1 MSLAHS
7 RSSGAAAPPKPA
19 GHSASTAQ
27 GPMVSLRAVQS
38 TVLAIILALV
48 LTVVTPLLARAQAQT
63 QTGNTFSAQEI
74 VDSGHVFFGTMAQ
87 GMAQVIENLT
97 ARYGQ
102 PNGYILGEEA
112 SAAFFGGLRY
122 GEGVL
127 YTRNAGNHQV
137 YWQGPS
143 IGFDMGGDGT
153 RTMILVYNLPSVDAM
168 YQRYPGVSGSAF
180 LVGGLS
186 ASAAQNQNVVVA
198 PIRAG
203 IGARLGINVG
213 YLKFTPQPTWNPF

>member
-1 MSLAHS
+1 MSLAFAISPSAIATESWRRAQGTLLAIVLAAVLTILSPLMVHAQQQ
-7 RSSGAAAPPKPA
+7 SGA
-19 GHSASTAQ
+19 
-27 GPMVSLRAVQS
+27 
-38 TVLAIILALV
+38 
-48 LTVVTPLLARAQAQT
+48 
-63 QTGNTFSAQEI
+63 GNTFSSQEL
-74 VDSGHVFFGTMAQ
+74 VDSGHVFFGNMAR
-87 GMAQVIENLT
+87 GMADVVESLT
-97 ARYGQ
+97 AQYGQ

-127 YTRNAGNHQV
+127 YTRNAGNHRV

-153 RTMILVYNLPSVDAM
+153 RTMILVYNLPSVDTM
-168 YQRYPGVSGSAF
+168 YQRFPGVSGSAF

-186 ASAAQNQNVVVA
+186 ASANQSAQVVVA

-213 YLKFTPQPTWNPF
+213 YLKFTRQPTWNPF

>member
-1 MSLAHS
+1 MSLAFAISPSAIATASWRRAQGTLLAMALAAVLTLISPLMVHAQQQ
-7 RSSGAAAPPKPA
+7 SGA
-19 GHSASTAQ
+19 
-27 GPMVSLRAVQS
+27 
-38 TVLAIILALV
+38 
-48 LTVVTPLLARAQAQT
+48 
-63 QTGNTFSAQEI
+63 GNTFSSQEL
-74 VDSGHVFFGTMAQ
+74 VDSGHVFFGNMAR
-87 GMAQVIENLT
+87 GMADVVESLT
-97 ARYGQ
+97 GQYGQ

-127 YTRNAGNHQV
+127 YTRNAGNHRV

-153 RTMILVYNLPSVDAM
+153 RTMILVYNLPSVDTM
-168 YQRYPGVSGSAF
+168 YQRFPGVSGSAF

-186 ASAAQNQNVVVA
+186 ASANQSAQVVVA

-213 YLKFTPQPTWNPF
+213 YLKFTRQPTWNPF

>member
-1 MSLAHS
+1 MSLAITLSS
-7 RSSGAAAPPKPA
+7 RAPHAWRRLQGSLIACLIAAAL
-19 GHSASTAQ
+19 TL
-27 GPMVSLRAVQS
+27 VS
-38 TVLAIILALV
+38 
-48 LTVVTPLLARAQAQT
+48 PLLVHAQQ
-63 QTGNTFSAQEI
+63 QQGSGNTFSSQEL
-74 VDSGHVFFGTMAQ
+74 VDSGHVFFGNMAR
-87 GMAQVIENLT
+87 GMADVVESLT
-97 ARYGQ
+97 AQYGQ

-127 YTRNAGNHQV
+127 YTRNAGNHRV

-153 RTMILVYNLPSVDAM
+153 RTMILVYNLPSVDTM
-168 YQRYPGVSGSAF
+168 YQRFPGVSGSAF

-186 ASAAQNQNVVVA
+186 ASANQSAQVVVA

-213 YLKFTPQPTWNPF
+213 YLKFTRQPTWNPF

>member
-1 MSLAHS
+1 MSLAI
-7 RSSGAAAPPKPA
+7 RSSSQAALLRRRLQGSLLACLLAAAL
-19 GHSASTAQ
+19 TL
-27 GPMVSLRAVQS
+27 VS
-38 TVLAIILALV
+38 
-48 LTVVTPLLARAQAQT
+48 PLLVHAQQ
-63 QTGNTFSAQEI
+63 QQGTGNTFSSQEL
-74 VDSGHVFFGTMAQ
+74 VDSGHVFFGTMAR
-87 GMAQVIENLT
+87 GLADVVESLT
-97 ARYGQ
+97 SQYGQ

-127 YTRNAGNHQV
+127 YTRNAGNHRV

-153 RTMILVYNLPSVDAM
+153 RTMVLVYNLPSVDTM
-168 YQRYPGVSGSAF
+168 YQRFPGVSGSAF

-186 ASAAQNQNVVVA
+186 VSANQSAQVVVA

-213 YLKFTPQPTWNPF
+213 YLKFTREPTWNPF

>member
-1 MSLAHS
+1 MSLAITSSS
-7 RSSGAAAPPKPA
+7 RAQLGWRRLQGSLIACLIAAAL
-19 GHSASTAQ
+19 TL
-27 GPMVSLRAVQS
+27 VS
-38 TVLAIILALV
+38 
-48 LTVVTPLLARAQAQT
+48 PLLVHAQQ
-63 QTGNTFSAQEI
+63 QQGSGNTFSSQEL
-74 VDSGHVFFGTMAQ
+74 VDSGHVFFGNMAR
-87 GMAQVIENLT
+87 GMADVVESLT
-97 ARYGQ
+97 AQYGQ

-127 YTRNAGNHQV
+127 YTRNAGNHRV

-153 RTMILVYNLPSVDAM
+153 RTMILVYNLPSVDTM
-168 YQRYPGVSGSAF
+168 YQRFPGVSGSAF

-186 ASAAQNQNVVVA
+186 ASANQSAQVVVA

-213 YLKFTPQPTWNPF
+213 YLKFTRQPTWNPF

>member
-1 MSLAHS
+1 MSLAIT
-7 RSSGAAAPPKPA
+7 SSAHAP
-19 GHSASTAQ
+19 G
-27 GPMVSLRAVQS
+27 LWRRLQS
-38 TVLAIILALV
+38 
-48 LTVVTPLLARAQAQT
+48 PLLACLLAAALTLVSPLLVRAQQ
-63 QTGNTFSAQEI
+63 QQGTGNTFSSQEL
-74 VDSGHVFFGTMAQ
+74 VDSGHVFFGTMAR
-87 GMAQVIENLT
+87 GMADVVESLT
-97 ARYGQ
+97 SQYGQ

-127 YTRNAGNHQV
+127 YTRNAGNHRV

-153 RTMILVYNLPSVDAM
+153 RTMVLVYNLPSVDTM
-168 YQRYPGVSGSAF
+168 YQRFPGVSGSAF

-186 ASAAQNQNVVVA
+186 VSANQSAQVVVA

-213 YLKFTPQPTWNPF
+213 YLKFTREPTWNPF

>member
-1 MSLAHS
+1 MSLAPAATQ
-7 RSSGAAAPPKPA
+7 AAALQPNRHPLH
-19 GHSASTAQ
+19 G
-27 GPMVSLRAVQS
+27 
-38 TVLAIILALV
+38 LALAFLLALV
-48 LTVVTPLLARAQAQT
+48 LTFLSPLMARAQQQQA
-63 QTGNTFSAQEI
+63 TGNTFSSQEL
-74 VDSGHVFFGTMAQ
+74 VDSGHVFFGNMAR
-87 GMAQVIENLT
+87 GLAEVVESLT
-97 ARYGQ
+97 GQYGQ

-122 GEGVL
+122 GEGIL
-127 YTRNAGNHQV
+127 YTRNAGNHRV

-153 RTMILVYNLPSVDAM
+153 RTMILVYNLPSVDTM
-168 YQRYPGVSGSAF
+168 YQRFPGVSGSAF

-186 ASAAQNQNVVVA
+186 ASANQSAQVVVA

-213 YLKFTPQPTWNPF
+213 YLKFTRQPTWNPF

>member
-1 MSLAHS
+1 MSLAVAIPNLAKVV
-7 RSSGAAAPPKPA
+7 RWRGAH
-19 GHSASTAQ
+19 GTALAF
-27 GPMVSLRAVQS
+27 M
-38 TVLAIILALV
+38 LAIL
-48 LTVVTPLLARAQAQT
+48 LTVIAPMFAHAQQQ
-63 QTGNTFSAQEI
+63 QTGNTFTSQEL
-74 VDSGHVFFGTMAQ
+74 VDSGHVFFGNMAR
-87 GMAQVIENLT
+87 GMAEVVENLT
-97 ARYGQ
+97 SQYGE

-127 YTRNAGNHQV
+127 YTRNAGNHRV

-143 IGFDMGGDGT
+143 IGFDVGGDGT
-153 RTMILVYNLPSVDAM
+153 RTMVLVYNLPSVDTM
-168 YQRYPGVSGSAF
+168 YQRFPGVSGSAF

-186 ASAAQNQNVVVA
+186 VSASQSAQVVIA

-213 YLKFTPQPTWNPF
+213 YLKFTREPTWNPF

>member
-1 MSLAHS
+1 MSLAFALSPSAIATASWRRVQGTLLAVVLAGVLTLISPLMVHAQQQ
-7 RSSGAAAPPKPA
+7 SGA
-19 GHSASTAQ
+19 
-27 GPMVSLRAVQS
+27 
-38 TVLAIILALV
+38 
-48 LTVVTPLLARAQAQT
+48 
-63 QTGNTFSAQEI
+63 GNTFSSQEL
-74 VDSGHVFFGTMAQ
+74 VDSGHVFFGNMAR
-87 GMAQVIENLT
+87 GMADVVESLT
-97 ARYGQ
+97 AQYGQ

-127 YTRNAGNHQV
+127 YTRNAGNHRV

-153 RTMILVYNLPSVDAM
+153 RTMILVYNLPSVDTM
-168 YQRYPGVSGSAF
+168 YQRFPGVSGSAF

-186 ASAAQNQNVVVA
+186 ASANQSAQVVVA

-213 YLKFTPQPTWNPF
+213 YLKFTRQPTWNPF

>member
-1 MSLAHS
+1 MSLAI
-7 RSSGAAAPPKPA
+7 RSSSQATLVWRRLQSTLLAFLLAAA
-19 GHSASTAQ
+19 
-27 GPMVSLRAVQS
+27 
-38 TVLAIILALV
+38 
-48 LTVVTPLLARAQAQT
+48 LTLISPLLVHAQQ
-63 QTGNTFSAQEI
+63 QQGTGNTFSSQEL
-74 VDSGHVFFGTMAQ
+74 VDSGHVFFGTMAR
-87 GMAQVIENLT
+87 GLADVVESLT
-97 ARYGQ
+97 SQYGQ

-127 YTRNAGNHQV
+127 YTRNAGNHRV

-153 RTMILVYNLPSVDAM
+153 RTMVLVYNLPSVDTM
-168 YQRYPGVSGSAF
+168 YQRFPGVSGSAF

-186 ASAAQNQNVVVA
+186 VSANQSAQVVVA

-213 YLKFTPQPTWNPF
+213 YLKFTREPTWNPF

>member
-1 MSLAHS
+1 MSLAI
-7 RSSGAAAPPKPA
+7 RSSSQAALLRRRLQGSLLACLLAAA
-19 GHSASTAQ
+19 
-27 GPMVSLRAVQS
+27 
-38 TVLAIILALV
+38 
-48 LTVVTPLLARAQAQT
+48 LTLISPLLVHAQQ
-63 QTGNTFSAQEI
+63 QQGTGNTFSSQEL
-74 VDSGHVFFGTMAQ
+74 VDSGHVFFGTMAR
-87 GMAQVIENLT
+87 GLADVVESLT
-97 ARYGQ
+97 SQYGQ

-127 YTRNAGNHQV
+127 YTRNAGNHRV

-153 RTMILVYNLPSVDAM
+153 RTMVLVYNLPSVDTM
-168 YQRYPGVSGSAF
+168 YQRFPGVSGSAF

-186 ASAAQNQNVVVA
+186 VSANQSAQVVVA

-213 YLKFTPQPTWNPF
+213 YLKFTREPTWNPF

>member
-1 MSLAHS
+1 MSLAIT
-7 RSSGAAAPPKPA
+7 SSSQAALLRRRL
-19 GHSASTAQ
+19 Q
-27 GPMVSLRAVQS
+27 G
-38 TVLAIILALV
+38 
-48 LTVVTPLLARAQAQT
+48 PLLACLLAAALTLVSPLLVHAQQ
-63 QTGNTFSAQEI
+63 QQGTGNTFSSQEL
-74 VDSGHVFFGTMAQ
+74 VDSGHVFFGTMAR
-87 GMAQVIENLT
+87 GMADVVESLT
-97 ARYGQ
+97 SQYGQ

-127 YTRNAGNHQV
+127 YTRNAGNHRV

-153 RTMILVYNLPSVDAM
+153 RTMVLVYNLPSVDTM
-168 YQRYPGVSGSAF
+168 YQRFPGVSGSAF

-186 ASAAQNQNVVVA
+186 VSANQSAQVVVA

-213 YLKFTPQPTWNPF
+213 YLKFTREPTWNPF

>member
-1 MSLAHS
+1 MSPVLNRAA
-7 RSSGAAAPPKPA
+7 RSEVQPA
-19 GHSASTAQ
+19 LEDSQRAGLPATLQSTA
-27 GPMVSLRAVQS
+27 LAVLLA
-38 TVLAIILALV
+38 VL
-48 LTVVTPLLARAQAQT
+48 LTVMTPLFARAQAQ
-63 QTGNTFSAQEI
+63 QPTGNTFSAQEI

-87 GMAQVIENLT
+87 GMAQAIENLT
-97 ARYGQ
+97 AQYGQ

-127 YTRNAGNHQV
+127 YTRNAGNHEI

-143 IGFDMGGDGT
+143 LGFDWGGDGT
-153 RTMILVYNLPSVDAM
+153 RTMVLVYNLPNVDAM

-180 LVGGLS
+180 FVGGLS
-186 ASAAQNQNVVVA
+186 ASASQNGDVVVA

-203 IGARLGINVG
+203 VGARLGLSVG